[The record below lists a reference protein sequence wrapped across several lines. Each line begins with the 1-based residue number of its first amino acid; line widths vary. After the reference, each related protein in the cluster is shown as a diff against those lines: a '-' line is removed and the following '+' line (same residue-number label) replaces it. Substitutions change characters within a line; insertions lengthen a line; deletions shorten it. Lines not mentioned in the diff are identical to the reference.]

1 MKLSTRSRYGVRL
14 MTRLALN
21 HGRGATLMRDIS
33 RLEGISEK
41 YLGQIIIPLR
51 GAGMVAGRRGAGG
64 GYTLT
69 RKPSEITVRDIV
81 EVLEGEISPVPC
93 SCDPKACSRM
103 GACAA
108 TVVWQRLAEDMSRV
122 LASYTLKDLSDE
134 ARRKAADSAEAAL

>member
-14 MTRLALN
+14 MTRLAMN
-21 HGRGATLMRDIS
+21 AGRGSTLMRDIS

-51 GAGMVAGRRGAGG
+51 GAGLVAGRRGSGG

-69 RKPSEITVRDIV
+69 RPPAEVTVKDIV
-81 EVLEGEISPVPC
+81 EVLEGEIAPVPC
-93 SCDPKACSRM
+93 VGNLEACDRS

-108 TVVWQRLAEDMSRV
+108 TEVWQRLADDMKKV
-122 LASYTLKDLSDE
+122 LASYTLADLAKE
-134 ARRKAADSAEAAL
+134 AERKAVNGTEYSI

>member
-1 MKLSTRSRYGVRL
+1 

-21 HGRGATLMRDIS
+21 AGRGPTLMREIS

-51 GAGMVAGRRGAGG
+51 GAGLVLGQRGSGG

-69 RKPSEITVRDIV
+69 RLPSEISVRDIV
-81 EVLEGEISPVPC
+81 EVLEGDFSPVPC
-93 SCDPKACSRM
+93 ARDPEACDRS

-108 TVVWQRLAEDMSRV
+108 TMVWQHLAEDMNKV
-122 LASYTLKDLSDE
+122 LASYTLADLVVE
-134 ARRKAADSAEAAL
+134 ARRKAATGTEYTI

>member
-51 GAGMVAGRRGAGG
+51 GAGLVAGRRGAGG

-93 SCDPKACSRM
+93 SCDPEACSRM
-103 GACAA
+103 GVCAA

>member
-21 HGRGATLMRDIS
+21 HGKGATLMRDIS

-51 GAGMVAGRRGAGG
+51 GAGLVAGRRGAGG

-81 EVLEGEISPVPC
+81 EVLEGDISPVPC
-93 SCDPKACSRM
+93 SVDPDACSRS

-108 TVVWQRLAEDMSRV
+108 TVVWQRLARDMSRV
-122 LASYTLKDLSDE
+122 LASYTLKDLANE
-134 ARRKAADSAEAAL
+134 ARRKAADSAENAR